1 MYRKDRAAKMA
12 VSAAASACQSV
23 RSRPLP
29 SMRMVWQ
36 QVDEAKC
43 VACGKCVRECP
54 KQVIHIHECANY
66 IVVRCSNRAEWQR
79 SQTGLFGQLYRLRY
93 L

>member
-12 VSAAASACQSV
+12 VSAAASVCQSV

-36 QVDEAKC
+36 K
-43 VACGKCVRECP
+43 
-54 KQVIHIHECANY
+54 
-66 IVVRCSNRAEWQR
+66 
-79 SQTGLFGQLYRLRY
+79 
-93 L
+93 